1 MKVLHDIFP
10 ARVLVAPQNHGIHA
24 EQLTTKISQPQPPT
38 RLVEAVRVLITDSRV
53 LIAADSHKGPVTIF
67 SEPIEQLNW
76 SGNARTESSLT
87 TSTGKTIIFVRD
99 DSCGCGSRLR
109 SWNPYNTLHSSKDP
123 TE

>member
-1 MKVLHDIFP
+1 MRVLHDIFP
-10 ARVLVAPQNHGIHA
+10 ARVLVAPQNHGISL
-24 EQLTTKISQPQPPT
+24 EQLTTKTSQPQPPT
-38 RLVEAVRVLITDSRV
+38 RLVEAVRILVTSSRV
-53 LIAADSHKGPVTIF
+53 LIAADSDRGPVTIF

-76 SGNARTESSLT
+76 SGSVRTESSLI

-99 DSCGCGSRLR
+99 DNCGCGSRLR